1 MRLRDCSPFS
11 RMKHPPSAVSSS
23 WESIIQA
30 PGSVRILQVSLS
42 VFVHS
47 CSRMVLRCTAPC
59 LGAAG
64 SMGSW
69 CCGAHGW
76 VLCLGGGRLLVP
88 LCKHQ
93 LLPATC
99 VPAIAVCLQELG
111 WGAGRMCQVE
121 EGVLFLSV
129 VLPKVEDMCLR
140 SFYFRPFFCH
150 WGWGMEGL
158 LQAFQILL
166 TTSYIMK
173 VLEIKE

>member
-76 VLCLGGGRLLVP
+76 VLCLGGERLLVP
-88 LCKHQ
+88 LSKHQ

-111 WGAGRMCQVE
+111 WEGPEERARLRRVSCFWVWFCLKLRICVWGLSTSDLFFATEAGEWR
-121 EGVLFLSV
+121 
-129 VLPKVEDMCLR
+129 D
-140 SFYFRPFFCH
+140 YFRHFRYFWLP
-150 WGWGMEGL
+150 
-158 LQAFQILL
+158 AI
-166 TTSYIMK
+166 
-173 VLEIKE
+173 